1 LPQSGAKGCGNPFAT
16 IVLFQNSVFTEK
28 RRLAM
33 TSLQKFGFLL
43 VALTLIACS
52 PFPLLAQSGATFYVA
67 KSGNDTNSGSFTA
80 PWLTI
85 QHAANKVTAGATVF
99 VETGTYNESVAFPA
113 SGTASNYITFE
124 NYPGEN
130 PVIDGTGLTPAATQG
145 LINIVNL
152 SYLTVSGFEIRNY
165 TTSKAAVT
173 PAGIWITGSGS
184 GLKIL
189 NNLVHNITTTS
200 EKSGNAFGIAVY
212 GTSSTPITNIL
223 ISGNQVYS
231 LKTGESETMNV
242 DGNVTNF
249 TISNNIV
256 HDNDNIGIDAIGFE
270 GVGPT
275 GLDQPNHGLVS
286 GNTVYNIS
294 GINNPG
300 EGKSYDADGLY
311 CDGCAYVVFERNTV
325 YNCDLNMEAASEH
338 KGHNASYVTIRNNVF
353 YDANTVGISV
363 GGYAAGVGGA
373 DHIVVVNNTLYN
385 NNTKNGGGEFQIQ
398 HNAPPSAGNIFE
410 NNIVYAGTQNVWV
423 YSYVSGS
430 TDTANWNLYYS
441 TKGYVK
447 STSIDWGGKYN
458 YATYAAYQTGSG
470 QDANS
475 PNANPLFVNS
485 GSTPPNLDVKAG
497 SPAINAGSASLNCSV
512 GYCNSSSIY
521 GSVDYAGNPRISGGQ
536 INIGA
541 YEQ

>member
-1 LPQSGAKGCGNPFAT
+1 
-16 IVLFQNSVFTEK
+16 
-28 RRLAM
+28 M
-33 TSLQKFGFLL
+33 TSLGKLCFAV
-43 VALTLIACS
+43 VAIAS
-52 PFPLLAQSGATFYVA
+52 MVSISSISRAQAGSSFYVS
-67 KSGNDTNSGSFTA
+67 KSGKDTNSGSFTA

-85 QHAANKVTAGATVF
+85 QHAANSVTAGATVY
-99 VETGTYNESVAFPA
+99 VETGVYNESLTFPA

-124 NYPGEN
+124 NYPGQTAT
-130 PVIDGTGLTPAATQG
+130 IDGTGLSVTGTQG

-165 TTSKAAVT
+165 TTSKATLT
-173 PAGIWITGSGS
+173 PAGIWVTGSGT
-184 GLKIL
+184 GLNLL
-189 NNLVHNITTTS
+189 NNIVHNITTTS
-200 EKSGNAFGIAVY
+200 EKNGNAFGIAVY
-212 GTSSTPITNIL
+212 GTSSTPISNIT

-249 TISNNIV
+249 AITNNIV

-275 GLDQPNHGLVS
+275 GSDQANHGVVS

-294 GINNPG
+294 GITNAG

-311 CDGCAYVVFERNTV
+311 CDGCAYVIFERNTV
-325 YNCDLNMEAASEH
+325 YACDLNMEAASEH

-353 YDANTVGISV
+353 YDANAVGISI
-363 GGYAAGVGGA
+363 GGYAAGVGGS

-385 NNTKNGGGEFQIQ
+385 NNVKNQGAEFQIQ

-410 NNIVYAGTQNVWV
+410 NNIVYAGTQNVWT

-430 TDTANWNLYYS
+430 TATANWNLYYS

-447 STSIDWGGKYN
+447 GTSIDWGGKYT
-458 YATYAAYQTGSG
+458 YATYAAYQSGSG
-470 QDANS
+470 EDTNS
-475 PNANPLFVNS
+475 PNANPLFANL
-485 GSTPPNLDVKAG
+485 GSTPPNLDVTTG
-497 SPAINAGSASLNCSV
+497 SPAINAGSTNLTCSV
-512 GYCNSSSIY
+512 GYCGSGSSIY
-521 GSVDYAGNPRISGGQ
+521 GSTDYAGNPRVNGSGQ

>member
-1 LPQSGAKGCGNPFAT
+1 MSAFRKIG
-16 IVLFQNSVFTEK
+16 VLFVVFT
-28 RRLAM
+28 AV
-33 TSLQKFGFLL
+33 SLF
-43 VALTLIACS
+43 
-52 PFPLLAQSGATFYVA
+52 AQSGSSFYVA
-67 KSGNDTNSGSFTA
+67 KSGSDSNSGSFTA

-85 QHAANKVTAGATVF
+85 QHAASTVTAGATVF
-99 VETGTYNESVAFPA
+99 VETGVYNESVTFPTN
-113 SGTASNYITFE
+113 GTATNYITFE
-124 NYPGEN
+124 NYPGQA
-130 PVIDGTGLTPAATQG
+130 PIIDGTGLAVTGTQG
-145 LINIVNL
+145 LVNL
-152 SYLTVSGFEIRNY
+152 VNRSYVTVSGFEIRNY
-165 TTSKAAVT
+165 TTSKAALT
-173 PAGIWITGSGS
+173 PAGIWVTGSGA
-184 GLKIL
+184 GL
-189 NNLVHNITTTS
+189 NLLSNIVHDITTSS
-200 EKSGNAFGIAVY
+200 EKNGNAFGIAVY
-212 GTSSTPITNIL
+212 GTSSTPISNIA
-223 ISGNQVYS
+223 ISNNQLYNM
-231 LKTGESETMNV
+231 KTGESETMNV
-242 DGNVTNF
+242 DGNVTSF

-275 GLDQPNHGLVS
+275 GMDQANHGLVT
-286 GNTVYNIS
+286 GNIVYNIT

-353 YDANTVGISV
+353 YDANTVGISI
-363 GGYAAGVGGA
+363 GGYAAGVGGS
-373 DHIVVVNNTLYN
+373 DHIVIVNNTLYN

-441 TKGYVK
+441 IKGYVK
-447 STSIDWGGKYN
+447 STSIDWGSKYN
-458 YATYAAYQTGSG
+458 YATYAAYQSGSTE
-470 QDANS
+470 DTNS
-475 PNANPLFVNS
+475 PNANPMFVNLT
-485 GSTPPNLDVKAG
+485 STPPNLDVKSG
-497 SPAINAGSASLNCSV
+497 SPAINAGSTSLTCSV
-512 GYCNSSSIY
+512 GYCNGSSIY
-521 GSVDYAGNPRISGGQ
+521 GSVDYTGNPRINGSGQ